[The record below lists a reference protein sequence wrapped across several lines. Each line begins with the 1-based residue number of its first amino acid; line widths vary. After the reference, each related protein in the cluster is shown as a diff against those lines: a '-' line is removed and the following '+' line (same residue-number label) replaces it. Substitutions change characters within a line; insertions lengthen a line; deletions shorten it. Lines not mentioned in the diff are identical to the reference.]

1 MPFQIE
7 QIIII
12 AREAGE
18 ILKKY
23 YTSRLYSV
31 STKSEPTDYVTTAD
45 LASEAHIKK
54 RLAELFPNDKMF
66 CEEDTHRPTDFSGR
80 VWFVDPLDGTASFV
94 AHEENFT
101 VLIGLCENGTPVLG
115 VVCEPLSGVV
125 FYAEK
130 NKGAWRLDANNK
142 KKIQVSTIQNLND
155 ARVLVGTRTTP
166 TGIKTIVAAMPFK
179 EFLKKG
185 DGMCGRVSCLI
196 AQGEAECRVNVKVSK
211 WDTCGPQVILEE
223 AGGKMTDSD
232 DNPPNYAQKEA
243 MWQRLIVSTNG
254 SIHAEVLEQLQDK
267 MNKKREIIN

>member
-1 MPFQIE
+1 MSSQIE
-7 QIIII
+7 QVVEI

-18 ILKKY
+18 ILKEQ
-23 YTSRLYSV
+23 YTSRSYSI
-31 STKSEPTDYVTTAD
+31 STKSGPTDYVTTAD

-54 RLAELFPNDKMF
+54 RLAELFPNDKIF
-66 CEEDTHRPTDFSGR
+66 SEEDTNRPTNFSGR

-101 VLIGLCENGTPVLG
+101 VIIGLCENGTPVLG

-130 NKGAWRLDANNK
+130 NKGAWRIEANSK

-166 TGIKTIVAAMPFK
+166 AFIKSVVISMSFK

-185 DGMCGRVSCLI
+185 DGMCGRVSCII

-211 WDTCGPQVILEE
+211 WDTCGPQIILEE
-223 AGGKMTDSD
+223 AGGKMTDSGG
-232 DNPPNYAQKEA
+232 NPPDYAQKEA